1 MRRSLGKGE
10 REKKG
15 FNAMFEYKNALE
27 KMSMCRAVQIRPES
41 IILEERIKKSES
53 TCK

>member
-1 MRRSLGKGE
+1 MRRSLRKGE
-10 REKKG
+10 KERKS
-15 FNAMFEYKNALE
+15 FHAMFEYKNALE
-27 KMSMCRAVQIRPES
+27 KRSMCRAVQIRPES